1 MVTEPEK
8 FNLPTVKSGLSVT
21 ETNSIQNYFLD
32 LVTLVRERCPVHD
45 SSGDYG

>member
-8 FNLPTVKSGLSVT
+8 FNLPTVKSVLSVT

-32 LVTLVRERCPVHD
+32 LVALVRERCPVLD
-45 SSGDYG
+45 SSRDHR